1 MIITAKAHLYK
12 LAIGVVDPRLGRVG
26 MSHIEEV
33 VVHLGAKVESN
44 LLRGLPCLKYIHL
57 ICLEKIEETSLG
69 KREQFSVWQ
78 SIHLSI
84 CLIRQIC
91 SDVHMVK
98 H

>member
-1 MIITAKAHLYK
+1 MRVTATPHLDK
-12 LAIGVVDPRLGRVG
+12 LAIWVVDPRLGRVG
-26 MSHIEEV
+26 MSYIEEV
-33 VVHLGAKVESN
+33 VVHLRSKIESN
-44 LLRGLPCLKYIHL
+44 LLWGLPGLKYIYL

-78 SIHLSI
+78 SIHLSL

-91 SDVHMVK
+91 SDVHMVE